1 MIFDFV
7 LKIIKAKK
15 RRVNIAFL
23 LIVTAI
29 IFISVFSY
37 NLSVYAATY
46 NFVQSSWIGGVD
58 TVSVATHPT
67 NQSNW
72 TKFST
77 STDLVTGSSVQ
88 LTLTSPKTFI
98 DDGATSTTAYT
109 AFGGGFSNGANV
121 STVVSGVGTSASVIL
136 ATTSIPSPN
145 VVGSYAATSARLGI
159 VFDSSTN
166 SIWVPSASSYDSS
179 VTKIN
184 VSTGAVV
191 GVYNSGA
198 SGDQEGATFD
208 PSTNSVWTT
217 NYTNGTITKLNA
229 STGAIVGTYTVGGNP
244 WDATF
249 GSTTD
254 SIFVSNNNG
263 YVTKLNASTG
273 AIIYNRSIGYSSIGI
288 AFDPVTNSVWTAN
301 YTNNTVTKIDASTG
315 SVIGTYTV
323 GTEPYGM
330 TLDPSTDSIWVA
342 NYQSS
347 NVTKLNAS
355 TGAVTGTYGGGLNP
369 TDVTFNNLDNSIWV
383 SNATGNKIKKISAST
398 GALLGTYTVSNPFGI
413 TFDPSIK
420 SIWTSGSGVATKI
433 ALEKIVYATSGIFT
447 SSVIR
452 LNIPS
457 KLTTLSY
464 TKTTSAST
472 TVTMDIRAGDTPTPD
487 SSWTAWI
494 TNIASGGS
502 INTLGTKQYVQYR
515 TNLSTT
521 DQSFTPSLNS
531 VTIGYKQYGSGTLTS
546 SIYNSGDATNLVTN
560 MFWTATGTST
570 VNTIK
575 FQIRSASTSA
585 AVASAPWC
593 GTSSTCDGTSYF
605 TDSNGGIILPSN
617 HPLRSGGNDS
627 FFQYKVFLSSSNGA
641 STPVLTSA
649 TVQYVVNAPP
659 QFDSTYGTNGVLIY
673 QNATSSSVTYGG
685 VLISYK
691 VRDPDSTT
699 GSVTP
704 GYITPSFEYNTGSGW
719 VSIPSSAL
727 ATGGITNKVVDNTIY
742 KTYQTT
748 WFATSTVS
756 DIFASTTQVRVA
768 ANDNEAANN
777 ITKTTSVAFVLD
789 TKKPTIT
796 ATLDA
801 STGTVSQGTI
811 TFSAT
816 DDSQFKYRV
825 CNDGLF
831 PSTDAQGNSC
841 VWSVL
846 SGNKTNINIPISLL
860 KDSQGNNVVY
870 IEVQDKYGNTSNKTL
885 VAPATPTSFYIKDV
899 SNPPTNS
906 YKEFINWGVFVAT
919 TSSSFSSYK
928 LYTSTNGTA
937 YSLLTTITN
946 PALNYFTDTITTA
959 TTSTRYYKI
968 TSVTTQ
974 GNTSAYTNVL
984 SDVPNG
990 QGGTDTTPPVITS
1003 SSIQVP
1009 SSSLKNS
1016 SAIVTFTTDELAKG
1030 TVQYRKSGTTSWTT
1044 ISGLTYSLSHSIF
1057 IQGLTPNTLYNIQVK
1072 AQDISGNT
1080 SNYVSGTDFTTV
1092 GGPVITNISETSIT
1106 DTTATIVWNTST
1118 SSNSFIEYSNNQ
1130 TLASSVIKGSSTYVS
1145 CVGSVCQHS
1154 VQLTALTSAT
1164 TYYFSVKS
1172 TDSSSNT
1179 SIDTN
1184 GGNYYSF
1191 HTTLDVTPP
1200 IISNITIPLIS
1211 STAAIIVWQ
1220 TDKPSTTQVKWGT
1233 ASGSLTRTTVL
1244 NSVKTVYHIAPIS
1257 GSTNDTKGAKQ
1268 TLTASTKYFYK
1279 VFSTDSASNTA
1290 SSTEQNLTT
1299 LKDGTVNVNVSTASG
1314 GTGTIQFT
1322 TPPTIKSVVT
1332 KKILPFSA
1340 DINIVTDRATTAFV
1354 EYGTTIKYGA
1364 TAGDANLLT
1373 TKIITIPS
1381 LQEGTDYHYRVL
1393 VFDKLGNTTVSKDY
1407 TFKTEYIS
1415 QLLDNRTLL
1424 EKTSDVQGKLQEL
1437 IESSLP
1443 ALSPPFISTPIISS
1457 TTETTVT
1464 ITWKTNIK
1472 STGLLRYATDKEY
1485 TSNNNTYKTELS
1497 SKDTE
1502 GNVHLITLNGLKSGT
1517 LYHFQARSY
1526 VFPQVVGKTK
1536 DITFKTKNQPIVPHV
1551 SNVSS
1556 TGVTVVWETKKPTSS
1571 VVTYKDTRTGESKIS
1586 EDETKKMYHSIQL
1599 KDLSSGTRYSIK
1611 VSAQEDG
1618 GKIIKSASYLNV
1630 STIVDVTPPVIS
1642 NFSVDNALV
1651 PGRAGLI
1658 QTVIRWKTDKPANS
1672 VVYYD
1677 EGVYG
1682 SSTTTKF
1689 TNNVESLDLYTN
1701 NHVMIL
1707 SDLRAGTVYSVKAVS
1722 TDKSGNTRVFGPTN
1736 IITPNQT
1743 KSVLDIMVKKFES
1756 TFKFLGA

>member
-1 MIFDFV
+1 MLWNSISET
-7 LKIIKAKK
+7 IKMKKK
-15 RRVNIAFL
+15 RFSIAFL
-23 LIVTAI
+23 LVTTAVI
-29 IFISVFSY
+29 LVGVFSY

-58 TVSVATHPT
+58 TVSVASHPA

-88 LTLTSPKTFI
+88 LTLTAPKIFI

-136 ATTSIPSPN
+136 ATTSIASPN

-166 SIWVPSASSYDSS
+166 SIWVPSSSAYDSS

-184 VSTGAVV
+184 ASTGAVV

-198 SGDQEGATFD
+198 NGDQEGATFD

-249 GSTTD
+249 DSSTN
-254 SIFVSNNNG
+254 SIWTSGTN
-263 YVTKLNASTG
+263 VTKLNAATG
-273 AIIYNRSIGYSSIGI
+273 AIIATYTQSYPSIGI
-288 AFDPVTNSVWTAN
+288 AFDPVTNSIWTAN
-301 YTNNTVTKIDASTG
+301 YSNSTVTKMNATTG
-315 SVIGTYTV
+315 SKVGTYTV

-342 NYQSS
+342 NYQSNTVSKLDAS
-347 NVTKLNAS
+347 N
-355 TGAVTGTYGGGLNP
+355 GAIVGTYSSGTNP
-369 TDVTFNNLDNSIWV
+369 ASVTFNKLDNSIWV
-383 SNATGNKIKKISAST
+383 ANVTGNTIRKLSAST
-398 GALLGTYTVSNPFGI
+398 GVSLGVYTVSNPFGI
-413 TFDPSIK
+413 TFDPSTK

-433 ALEKIVYATSGIFT
+433 ALEKIVYATSGTFT
-447 SSVIR
+447 SSVIK

-457 KLTTLSY
+457 VLATLSY
-464 TKTTSAST
+464 AKTTSAST
-472 TVTMDIRAGDTPTPD
+472 TITMDIRAGNTPTPD
-487 SSWTAWI
+487 SSWTVWS

-502 INTLGTKQYVQYR
+502 INALGTKQYVQYR

-546 SIYNSGDATNLVTN
+546 SIYDSGDATNLVTN
-560 MFWTATGTST
+560 MFWSATGTST
-570 VNTIK
+570 VNTVK

-605 TDSNGGIILPSN
+605 TDSSGGVILPSN
-617 HPLRSGGNDS
+617 HPLRSGANDE
-627 FFQYKVFLSSSNGA
+627 FLQYKVFLASSNGA

-659 QFDSTYGTNGVLIY
+659 QFDSTYGTNGVVIS
-673 QNATSSSVTYGG
+673 QDATSSSATYGN

-719 VSIPSSAL
+719 FSIPSSAL
-727 ATGGITNKVVDNTIY
+727 AAGGTTNKAVDNTIY

-748 WFATSTVS
+748 WFATSTVPG
-756 DIFASTTQVRVA
+756 IFASTMQVRVV
-768 ANDNEAANN
+768 ANDNEGANN
-777 ITKTTSVAFVLD
+777 ITKVASATFVLD
-789 TKKPTIT
+789 TKKPIIT

-801 STGTVSQGTI
+801 STGTTSQGTI
-811 TFSAT
+811 ILSST
-816 DDSQFKYRV
+816 DDSQSKYRT
-825 CNDGLF
+825 CNSGSF
-831 PSTDAQGNSC
+831 PSTDTQGNSC
-841 VWSVL
+841 AWSVL

-860 KDSQGNNVVY
+860 KDSQGNSVVY
-870 IEVQDKYGNTSNKTL
+870 IEVQDKYGNTTNKTL

-919 TSSSFSSYK
+919 TSASFSSYK

-946 PALNYFTDTITTA
+946 PALNYFTDTITTS

-968 TSVTTQ
+968 TAVTTQ

-1044 ISGLTYSLSHSIF
+1044 VSGLTYSLSHNVY
-1057 IQGLTPNTLYNIQVK
+1057 IQGLTPKTLYNIQVK

-1080 SNYVSGTDFTTV
+1080 SNYVSGADFTTV
-1092 GGPVITNISETSIT
+1092 GGPVITNISQTSIT

-1118 SSNSFIEYSNNQ
+1118 SSNSFIEYSSNQ
-1130 TLASSVIKGSSTYVS
+1130 NLTSSTIKGNSTYVP
-1145 CVGSVCQHS
+1145 CVGPVCQHS
-1154 VQLTALTSAT
+1154 IQLTSLTPAT

-1172 TDSSSNT
+1172 TDSSGNT
-1179 SIDTN
+1179 SVDTN
-1184 GGNYYSF
+1184 GSNYYSF

-1200 IISNITIPLIS
+1200 VISNITIPLIS

-1233 ASGSLTRTTVL
+1233 ISGALTRTTIL
-1244 NSVKTVYHIAPIS
+1244 NPVKTVYHIAPIS
-1257 GSTNDTKGAKQ
+1257 GSTNDVSGVKQ
-1268 TLTASTKYFYK
+1268 TLSASTKYFYK
-1279 VFSTDSASNTA
+1279 VFSTDSAGNTA

-1299 LKDGTVNVNVSTASG
+1299 LKDGKVNIKVSSSPVSS

-1340 DINIVTDRATTAFV
+1340 DIDVVTSRATTAFV
-1354 EYGTTIKYGA
+1354 EYGTTVKYGV
-1364 TAGDANLLT
+1364 TAGNANLLT
-1373 TKIITIPS
+1373 TKTITIPN
-1381 LQEGTDYHYRVL
+1381 LQEGTTYHYRVL
-1393 VFDKLGNTTVSKDY
+1393 VFDKLGNTATSKDY

-1424 EKTSDVQGKLQEL
+1424 EKSSDVQGKLQDL

-1443 ALSPPFISTPIISS
+1443 ALSPPFISTPTISS
-1457 TTETTVT
+1457 TTEDSVT

-1485 TSNNNTYKTELS
+1485 KSNNNTYKTELS

-1502 GNVHLITLNGLKSGT
+1502 GNIHTITLNGLDSGI

-1536 DITFKTKNQPIVPHV
+1536 DMTFKTKNQPIVAHI

-1556 TGVTVVWETKKPTSS
+1556 TGVTVVWQTKKPTSS
-1571 VVTYKDTRTGESKIS
+1571 VVTYKNIKTGDSKIVT
-1586 EDETKKMYHSIQL
+1586 DETKRLYHSVQI
-1599 KDLSSGTRYSIK
+1599 KDLSSGSKYSIA
-1611 VSAQEDG
+1611 VSAQEKN
-1618 GKIIKSASYLNV
+1618 GKVIKANNSLNV
-1630 STIVDVTPPVIS
+1630 NTVVDVTPPVIS
-1642 NFSVDNALV
+1642 NFKVDNALV

-1672 VVYYD
+1672 AVYYN
-1677 EGVYG
+1677 EGDYG
-1682 SSTTTKF
+1682 SATTTAF
-1689 TNNVESLDLYTN
+1689 SNNVELLDLYTQ

-1707 SDLRAGTVYSVKAVS
+1707 SDLKAGTVYSIKAVS
-1722 TDKSGNTRVFGPTN
+1722 TDKSGNIKVFGPTN